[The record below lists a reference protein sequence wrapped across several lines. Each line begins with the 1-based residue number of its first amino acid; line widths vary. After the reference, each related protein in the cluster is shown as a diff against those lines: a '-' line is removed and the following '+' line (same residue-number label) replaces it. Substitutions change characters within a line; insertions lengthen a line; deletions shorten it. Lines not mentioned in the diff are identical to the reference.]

1 MNQIKLLA
9 VTLVIVSTIL
19 LQGVPVVALAEETSD
34 DTEIEVTESKPE
46 DDTEDE
52 PEENSDNISYN
63 KYVKTDSTVLAGAS
77 KDLQET
83 LYDVVS
89 DADNESEENEECT
102 EEDNQEEVKN
112 YNWKTGYTNTAV
124 RIRENPTTDSD
135 ILTVLSINKE
145 IQFTKDDIH
154 GNWVHVKYGDILGY
168 MVLKYISNEK
178 TKIVE
183 KTNKSKEYAW
193 SGKKLNA
200 RAGTVYGPSG
210 RETFYNLPMGR
221 IVSMMHS
228 RGYNGD
234 YWVRDD
240 GAKMLG
246 QYVMVAADLSIHP
259 RGSVVPTTLGYG
271 LVCDTGGFAHNGSG
285 VALDVATNW

>member
-19 LQGVPVVALAEETSD
+19 LQGVPVIALAEETSN
-34 DTEIEVTESKPE
+34 DTEIEIAESKPE
-46 DDTEDE
+46 DES
-52 PEENSDNISYN
+52 EENSDNISYN

-83 LYDVVS
+83 LS
-89 DADNESEENEECT
+89 DAIYDTDNESEENEECT

-154 GNWVHVKYGDILGY
+154 GNWVHVKYGDVLGY

-183 KTNKSKEYAW
+183 KTNKSKEC
-193 SGKKLNA
+193 
-200 RAGTVYGPSG
+200 V
-210 RETFYNLPMGR
+210 
-221 IVSMMHS
+221 
-228 RGYNGD
+228 
-234 YWVRDD
+234 VR
-240 GAKMLG
+240 
-246 QYVMVAADLSIHP
+246 
-259 RGSVVPTTLGYG
+259 
-271 LVCDTGGFAHNGSG
+271 
-285 VALDVATNW
+285 

>member
-9 VTLVIVSTIL
+9 VTLVIVSTFIL
-19 LQGVPVVALAEETSD
+19 QDVPVIALAEETSN
-34 DTEIEVTESKPE
+34 DTEIEIEESKPE
-46 DDTEDE
+46 DES
-52 PEENSDNISYN
+52 EENSDDISYN
-63 KYVKTDSTVLAGAS
+63 RYVKTDSTVLAGVN
-77 KDLQET
+77 KNLQET
-83 LYDVVS
+83 LYDIVS
-89 DADNESEENEECT
+89 DTDSESEENEEST
-102 EEDNQEEVKN
+102 EEDNQKEVEN

-124 RIRENPTTDSD
+124 RIRENPTTDSE

-154 GNWVHVKYGDILGY
+154 GNWVHIKYGDVIGY

-183 KTNKSKEYAW
+183 KVNKSKEYAW

-200 RAGTVYGPSG
+200 RAGTVNGPSG
-210 RETFYNLPMGR
+210 RETYYNLPMSR
-221 IVSMMHS
+221 VVSMMHS

-246 QYVMVAADLSIHP
+246 QYVMVAANLSIHP

-271 LVCDTGGFAHNGSG
+271 IVCDTGGFAHNGSG

>member
-19 LQGVPVVALAEETSD
+19 LQGVPVVALAEETSN
-34 DTEIEVTESKPE
+34 DTEIEIEESKPE
-46 DDTEDE
+46 DES
-52 PEENSDNISYN
+52 EENSDDISYN
-63 KYVKTDSTVLAGAS
+63 RYIKTDSTVLAGVN
-77 KDLQET
+77 KNLQDT
-83 LYDVVS
+83 LS
-89 DADNESEENEECT
+89 DAISETDSESEENEEST
-102 EEDNQEEVKN
+102 EEDNQEEVEN

-124 RIRENPTTDSD
+124 RIRENPTTDSE

-154 GNWVHVKYGDILGY
+154 GNWVHVKYGDIIGY

-183 KTNKSKEYAW
+183 KVNKSKEYAW

-200 RAGTVYGPSG
+200 RVGTVYGPSG
-210 RETFYNLPMGR
+210 RETYYNLPMGR
-221 IVSMMHS
+221 IVSIMHS

-246 QYVMVAADLSIHP
+246 QYVMVAANLSIHP
-259 RGSVVPTTLGYG
+259 RGSVVPTSIGYG
-271 LVCDTGGFAHNGSG
+271 IVCDTGGFAHNGSG
-285 VALDVATNW
+285 VALDVATTW

>member
-9 VTLVIVSTIL
+9 VTLVIVSTFL
-19 LQGVPVVALAEETSD
+19 LQGVPVIALAEETSN
-34 DTEIEVTESKPE
+34 DTEIEIEESKPK
-46 DDTEDE
+46 DE
-52 PEENSDNISYN
+52 SEENSDDISYN
-63 KYVKTDSTVLAGAS
+63 RYIKTDSTVLAGVN
-77 KDLQET
+77 KNLQET
-83 LYDVVS
+83 LYDIVS
-89 DADNESEENEECT
+89 DTDSESEENEEST

-124 RIRENPTTDSD
+124 RIRENPTTDSE

-154 GNWVHVKYGDILGY
+154 ENWVHVKYGDVIGY
-168 MVLKYISNEK
+168 MILKYISNEK

-183 KTNKSKEYAW
+183 KTNKSKQYTW

-200 RAGTVYGPSG
+200 RVGTVNGPSG
-210 RETFYNLPMGR
+210 RETYYNLPMSR
-221 IVSMMHS
+221 VVSMMHS

-246 QYVMVAADLSIHP
+246 QYVMVAANLSIHP

-271 LVCDTGGFAHNGSG
+271 IVCDTGGFAHNGSG

>member
-9 VTLVIVSTIL
+9 VTLVIVSTFL
-19 LQGVPVVALAEETSD
+19 LQGVPVIALAEETSN
-34 DTEIEVTESKPE
+34 DTEIEIEESKPK
-46 DDTEDE
+46 DE
-52 PEENSDNISYN
+52 SEENSDDISYN
-63 KYVKTDSTVLAGAS
+63 RYIKTDSTVLAGVN
-77 KDLQET
+77 KTLQDT

-89 DADNESEENEECT
+89 DTDSKSEENEEST

-124 RIRENPTTDSD
+124 RIRENPTTDSE

-154 GNWVHVKYGDILGY
+154 GNWVHIKYGDVIGY

-183 KTNKSKEYAW
+183 KVNKSKQYTW

-200 RAGTVYGPSG
+200 RVGTVNGPSG
-210 RETFYNLPMGR
+210 RETYYNLPMSR
-221 IVSMMHS
+221 VVSMMHS

-246 QYVMVAADLSIHP
+246 QYVMVAANLSIHP

-271 LVCDTGGFAHNGSG
+271 IVCDTGGFAHNGSG